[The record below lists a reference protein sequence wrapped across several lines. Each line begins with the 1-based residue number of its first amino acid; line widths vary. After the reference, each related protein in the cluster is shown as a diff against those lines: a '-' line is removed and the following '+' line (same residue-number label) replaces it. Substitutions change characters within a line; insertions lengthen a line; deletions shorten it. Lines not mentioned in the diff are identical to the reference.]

1 MGCDSIELNRRTKVW
16 LKDVVH
22 IRFVQNFMI
31 FVEHEINARI
41 TKQNIMMKHER
52 KLQKQKL

>member
-22 IRFVQNFMI
+22 IRFVQNFMR

-52 KLQKQKL
+52 KMQKQKQ

>member
-41 TKQNIMMKHER
+41 TEQNIMMKHER
-52 KLQKQKL
+52 KMQKQKK